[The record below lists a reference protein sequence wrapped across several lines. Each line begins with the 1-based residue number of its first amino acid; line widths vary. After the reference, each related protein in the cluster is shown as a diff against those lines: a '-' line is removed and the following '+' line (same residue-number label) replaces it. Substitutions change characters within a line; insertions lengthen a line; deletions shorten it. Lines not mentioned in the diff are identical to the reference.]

1 MILTPSAEEM
11 FARADQLPQI
21 PHVLQKVVASLRDE
35 DVALAD
41 LADLVHNDPVI
52 SANVLRLANSS
63 YYGSSRRVASIHQAI
78 TLIGLTAFRNRVI
91 ATSLSHTFPRVGGV
105 ELAEFW
111 RGSILVANLAHIIGQ
126 NLEFDREM
134 LFSAGLMHGIGQLLI
149 CLCRTDVARIL
160 FDRSVGLEDQRH
172 LELGLLQTSHFEVGM
187 ELARRWNFPGSIQT
201 AIGHYDSPR
210 DDNLPAQ
217 VVHVA
222 FLIAW
227 GIQEGLPL
235 SDLLRK
241 IPPAMLARLHIDKD
255 WLEEQG
261 EVFDLLLDES
271 AELVRAG

>member
-1 MILTPSAEEM
+1 MTPSAEEM

-21 PHVLQKVVASLRDE
+21 PHVLQEVVASLRNE

-63 YYGSSRRVASIHQAI
+63 YYGASRRVASIHQAI

-91 ATSLSHTFPRVGGV
+91 AASLSCTFPRIGGV
-105 ELAEFW
+105 ELADFW
-111 RGSILVANLAHIIGQ
+111 RGSMLVASLAHIIGQ
-126 NLEFDREM
+126 NLESDREM

-149 CLCRTDVARIL
+149 CLCRPDVAQIL
-160 FDRSVGLEDQRH
+160 FDRSVGLEDQRY
-172 LELGLLQTSHFEVGM
+172 LELSLLQTSHFEVGM
-187 ELARRWNFPGSIQT
+187 ELARRWNFPGGIQS
-201 AIGHYDSPR
+201 AIGHYDSPPE
-210 DDNLPAQ
+210 DNLPAQ

-222 FLIAW
+222 FLIAS
-227 GIQEGLPL
+227 GIQTGLPL
-235 SDLLRK
+235 SDLLLN
-241 IPPAMLARLHIDKD
+241 IPPALLTRLHIDKA

-271 AELVRAG
+271 AELVRTS